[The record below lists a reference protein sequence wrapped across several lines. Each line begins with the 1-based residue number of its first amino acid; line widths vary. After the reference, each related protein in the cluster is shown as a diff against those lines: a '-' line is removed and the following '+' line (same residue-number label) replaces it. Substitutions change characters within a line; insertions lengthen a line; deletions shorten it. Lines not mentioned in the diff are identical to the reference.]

1 MTLKNAHKI
10 PVFMFKYPPA
20 DIHMLSFV
28 KLKQIFKLYY
38 KKTKQN
44 DVILTV
50 YSSLKLIPITHIPG
64 HLQTVST
71 LKKGTFSEDTYANKI
86 IDHSKVS
93 FLASMNY

>member
-64 HLQTVST
+64 HLQIVST
-71 LKKGTFSEDTYANKI
+71 LKKEHFLKTLMQTKSLI
-86 IDHSKVS
+86 IQRYL
-93 FLASMNY
+93 FLLP